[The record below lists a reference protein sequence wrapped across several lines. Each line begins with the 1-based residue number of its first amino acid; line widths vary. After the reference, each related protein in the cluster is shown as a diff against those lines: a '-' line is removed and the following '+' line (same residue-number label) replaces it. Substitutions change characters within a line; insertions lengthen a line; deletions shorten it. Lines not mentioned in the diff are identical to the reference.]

1 MISIQLW
8 SLRDAVTDLGWGS
21 VLDAV
26 AAAGCRHVEPFGLA
40 ATLPLISEALTR
52 NGLTTPTAH
61 GDLTG
66 DELAPTLEAAAAAGV
81 SVIVHPSF
89 GADRWQQQHD
99 GIQQIAADL
108 NRAAEAAGLHG
119 MKVAFHHHDDD
130 LAPGPDGRPGVVAL
144 MDQVGPNV
152 GVEFDPHWATV
163 AGVDVLATLAALGPR
178 VLAVH
183 LKDGPHRPSHADQA
197 VLGEGDLDWPA
208 LLAAIE
214 PAVPRVIAADR
225 IGGDQLDA
233 ALRSL
238 RWLEAHETQSEN

>member
-8 SLRDAVTDLGWGS
+8 SLRDAIADLGWGS

-40 ATLPLISEALTR
+40 VTLPLIAESLAR
-52 NGLTTPTAH
+52 NALTTPTAH

-66 DELAPTLEAAAAAGV
+66 DDLAPTLEAAAAAGV

-89 GADRWQQQHD
+89 TADRWQEKD
-99 GIQQIAADL
+99 GIQRIAADL
-108 NRAAEAAGLHG
+108 NRAAAAAKAHG
-119 MKVAFHHHDDD
+119 MSVAFHNHDDD

-144 MDQVGPNV
+144 IDQVAPNV

-183 LKDGPHRPSHADQA
+183 LKDGPRRPSHADQA
-197 VLGEGDLDWPA
+197 VLGEGELDWPA
-208 LLAAIE
+208 FLAAID

-238 RWLEAHETQSEN
+238 RWLEAHQTLSEN

>member
-8 SLRDAVTDLGWGS
+8 SLRDAITGLGWDP
-21 VLDAV
+21 VLDAI

-40 ATLPLISEALTR
+40 ATLPLISAALTR

-66 DELAPTLEAAAAAGV
+66 DQLIPTLAAAAAAGV

-89 GADRWQQQHD
+89 AADRWQETD
-99 GIQQIAADL
+99 GIRRIAADL
-108 NRAAEAAGLHG
+108 NRAAEAAGPHG
-119 MKVAFHHHDDD
+119 MSVAFHNHDDD
-130 LAPGPDGRPGVVAL
+130 LAPGPDGRPGLVAL
-144 MDQVGPNV
+144 MDQVDPNV
-152 GVEFDPHWATV
+152 GVEFDPHWTTV

-183 LKDGPHRPSHADQA
+183 LKDGPRRPRHADQA

-208 LLAAIE
+208 FLTAIG
-214 PAVPRVIAADR
+214 PDVPRVIAADR

-238 RWLEAHETQSEN
+238 RWLEAHQGQPQG